1 MPPKIAQEDKGP
13 KFTADQLVKLQ
24 ALFDA
29 IGSIDGEMSWKELRF
44 LGAAICGY
52 LPSKAETKAQLARA
66 DIDQNKCLDFNDFQ
80 FFSKD
85 FLAALPPDVF
95 DSTIDTYT
103 DKVKKFKLAW
113 QKEQEKKNRKKR

>member
-1 MPPKIAQEDKGP
+1 MPPVIAKEDKGP
-13 KFTADQLVKLQ
+13 TFTEEQLVKMK

-29 IGSIDGEMSWKELRF
+29 IGSIDGEMDWKNLRF

-66 DIDQNKCLDFNDFQ
+66 DIDQNKCLDFNDFT

-95 DSTIDTYT
+95 DATITTYT
-103 DKVKKFKLAW
+103 EKVKKFKLAW
-113 QKEQEKKNRKKR
+113 QKEQEKKNRKRK